1 MAEIV
6 EARKVPLEADA
17 AWEILNRGS
26 KVLVAK
32 GKAKVLEFDPQQD
45 DREAILKVAL
55 GRSGKLRAPT
65 LQVGD
70 VFLVGYNETLYS
82 KAYLGD
88 GD

>member
-1 MAEIV
+1 
-6 EARKVPLEADA
+6 
-17 AWEILNRGS
+17 
-26 KVLVAK
+26 LVAR

-65 LQVGD
+65 LQKGD
-70 VFLVGYNETLYS
+70 LFLVGFNETLYS
-82 KAYLGD
+82 QAYLGD